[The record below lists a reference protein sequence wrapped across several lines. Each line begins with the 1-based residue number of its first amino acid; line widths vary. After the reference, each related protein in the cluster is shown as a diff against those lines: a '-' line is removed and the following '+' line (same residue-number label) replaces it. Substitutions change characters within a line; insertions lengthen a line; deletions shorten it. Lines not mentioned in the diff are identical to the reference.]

1 MFDNVLFLCSQVSA
15 ASTMLSVKPTG
26 ASLLLLYFLLYIAE
40 SYPNIDS
47 SSSKNGLIIV
57 PILPTVVCDS
67 CNFLPSSSSVAVGCE
82 ECKLRLNKSFS
93 RDRPIY
99 QCMGCCYSRAYPTP
113 LGSMRTM
120 MIPKNITSEAT
131 CCVAKHSYEVKFVE
145 ANFTL
150 LFHIMFFPGNFSKK
164 TSIASCNK
172 QASMCKHFI

>member
-1 MFDNVLFLCSQVSA
+1 MVYA
-15 ASTMLSVKPTG
+15 ASTMLSGKPAG

-47 SSSKNGLIIV
+47 SSM
-57 PILPTVVCDS
+57 
-67 CNFLPSSSSVAVGCE
+67 GCE

-131 CCVAKHSYEVKFVE
+131 CCVAKHSYEIKFGDI
-145 ANFTL
+145 TL
-150 LFHIMFFPGNFSKK
+150 RNHTECHCSTCYFHKI
-164 TSIASCNK
+164 
-172 QASMCKHFI
+172 